1 MSRENQNSYKKNNN
15 DKENIIV
22 NRNSITEGVKYKESV
37 NEKLVNLERGNNKL
51 NNILIKDNE
60 ILGIKELR
68 NNISDIFSKA
78 INNFQEILTGN
89 AKKGG
94 KTISILSTDLLD
106 EILEL
111 YKFNT
116 IIDFD
121 EATRQYEINIP
132 EIDTQGSGDTKE
144 EAIEIA
150 LDNAMALTEDYFE
163 ELQLY
168 MHMENTKKQYPYF
181 LRIKHCKNRSELI
194 DMLNLV

>member
-1 MSRENQNSYKKNNN
+1 MSRENQNSYKKNSN
-15 DKENIIV
+15 DKENITV
-22 NRNSITEGVKYKESV
+22 NGNSITEGVEYQESV

-60 ILGIKELR
+60 ILGLKELR
-68 NNISDIFSKA
+68 NNISDVVSRA

-94 KTISILSTDLLD
+94 KTISILSTELLD

-150 LDNAMALTEDYFE
+150 LDNAVALTEDYFE

-181 LRIKHCKNRSELI
+181 LRIKHSKNRSELI